1 MKRTSIEPYL
11 EIMGKKGPQLHY
23 LALLTLMNAERP
35 LNQHE
40 VHDRVAKVRASA
52 YASIRSRIG
61 ELELAGLVLDT
72 GETNTKGTLKA
83 HKCATYRISPSGVAL
98 MQMSLLDI
106 AMTLKK
112 TMKKLHSLCAE
123 RRDEVKPIR
132 DRYAALIAE
141 ETRAI
146 VAKATGE
153 GDRQ

>member
-1 MKRTSIEPYL
+1 MKKTSIEPYL
-11 EIMGKKGPQLHY
+11 EIMGKKGPELHY

-40 VHDRVAKVRASA
+40 VHDRVARLRPSA

-72 GETNTKGTLKA
+72 GQTNTKGTLKKS
-83 HKCATYRISPSGVAL
+83 KCVTYRISPRGVAL
-98 MQMSLLDI
+98 MQTALPDI

-123 RRDEVKPIR
+123 RRDELKPIR
-132 DRYAALIAE
+132 DRYAALIKE

-146 VAKATGE
+146 IDEDLA
-153 GDRQ
+153 R

>member
-1 MKRTSIEPYL
+1 MKKTSIEP
-11 EIMGKKGPQLHY
+11 ELHY

-40 VHDRVAKVRASA
+40 VHDRVARLRPSA

-72 GETNTKGTLKA
+72 GQTNTKGTLKKS
-83 HKCATYRISPSGVAL
+83 KCVTYRISPRGVAL
-98 MQMSLLDI
+98 MQTALPDI

-123 RRDEVKPIR
+123 RRDELKPIR
-132 DRYAALIAE
+132 DRYAALIKE

-146 VAKATGE
+146 IDEDLA
-153 GDRQ
+153 R